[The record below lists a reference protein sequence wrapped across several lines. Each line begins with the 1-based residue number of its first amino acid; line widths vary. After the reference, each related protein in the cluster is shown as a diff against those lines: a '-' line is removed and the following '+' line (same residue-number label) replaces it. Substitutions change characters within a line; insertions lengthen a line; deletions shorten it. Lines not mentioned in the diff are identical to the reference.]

1 MSDPTRAHPPEP
13 GPHGGGTT
21 TSTDH
26 LRPDSI
32 RPDRRE
38 ISPDVTRSLALLG
51 VIIMNY
57 HGYMI
62 LRGAP
67 RRDGTL
73 SELFDPWTGVFSTRF
88 AATFVL
94 VAGAGVTLMTRSAL
108 GDPERVRALRWRLA
122 SRGLVLYVFGLGFD
136 LIWRGSIL
144 SYYGAMFAVGALLFT
159 LRTRW
164 LVLIGTSAAL
174 AAWGLAWWIL
184 ERRLGGHDVSW
195 LTDPGPDSVRG
206 LVFDVAVNGTHPLLP
221 WLAFFCA
228 GMVTARFLAHRWMT
242 AITAMLGVAFATVA
256 ALGRTIAHDGAW
268 AAVDG
273 TVPPRIAVLFST
285 DPFDRG
291 LLYTLSALGT
301 AMVGFAVVTEI
312 VRRVGRPAVIDV
324 LARAGQVSLT
334 VYVLHALVFNLLVDV
349 WGWVTPDGVGT
360 ALVFAVLVWGVGTV
374 WAAWW
379 QLRWVR
385 GPFEQVYR
393 SITR

>member
-1 MSDPTRAHPPEP
+1 MTGHTA
-13 GPHGGGTT
+13 
-21 TSTDH
+21 TDQH
-26 LRPDSI
+26 LRPQPID
-32 RPDRRE
+32 PDRRE
-38 ISPDVTRSLALLG
+38 IAPDVTRSLALLG
-51 VIIMNY
+51 VIVMNY
-57 HGYMI
+57 HGYLI

-73 SELFDPWTGVFSTRF
+73 SELFDPWTGVLSTRF

-108 GDPERVRALRWRLA
+108 GDPKRVRALRWRLA
-122 SRGLVLYVFGLGFD
+122 SRGLVLYALGLGFD

-144 SYYGAMFAVGALLFT
+144 PYYGAMFAVAALLFT

-164 LVLIGTSAAL
+164 LVLIGAGAAL
-174 AAWGLAWWIL
+174 TAWALAWWIL

-206 LVFDVAVNGTHPLLP
+206 LLFDVAVNGTHPLLP

-228 GMVTARFLAHRWMT
+228 GMVVARLLDHRWMASTT
-242 AITAMLGVAFATVA
+242 ALIGIGLVLVAVAGRNLAYDGPWTAADSNIPA
-256 ALGRTIAHDGAW
+256 
-268 AAVDG
+268 
-273 TVPPRIAVLFST
+273 RIAVLFST
-285 DPFDRG
+285 DPFDRS
-291 LLYTLSALGT
+291 LLYTMSALGT
-301 AMVGFAVVTEI
+301 ALLAFALVTEV
-312 VRRVGRPAVIDV
+312 VRRVGRSAVIDV

-349 WGWVTPDGVGT
+349 WAWVPPDGVGT
-360 ALVFAVLVWGVGTV
+360 ALVFAVLIWGVGTI

-379 QLRWVR
+379 QMQWRR